1 MSMTLNPVN
10 EAAFQKAVQS
20 LETLNRAAVFH
31 PTGTGKSCIAWKVV
45 EAHPQTTFFWLVA
58 GAQRLALRQAELT
71 RYNGG
76 ILPGNVRFCD
86 CEKLAAATPEQW
98 VRLGGAETR
107 LHRAGLLP

>member
-1 MSMTLNPVN
+1 MEVTSPDHLSGWWPVHS
-10 EAAFQKAVQS
+10 A
-20 LETLNRAAVFH
+20 
-31 PTGTGKSCIAWKVV
+31 
-45 EAHPQTTFFWLVA
+45 
-58 GAQRLALRQAELT
+58 LAPRQAELT

-76 ILPGNVRFCD
+76 ALPGNVRFCD